1 MDFLEEFQGATSA
14 IVSDALDKLGLR
26 HKSQALD
33 PAIRP
38 LWDDAV
44 VIGWARPVVVVAETC
59 EPERPYDGEMSALDG
74 LSPGDVPLFAVEPGL
89 RVASWG
95 ELFSCGAIGRGARGA
110 IVDGLVRDARQIR
123 NLGFPTFARGCTPLD
138 TYARAVVREHGIAAD
153 VGGVHVT
160 PGDLVVA
167 DVDGIVIVPRP
178 ALRDAAMLVKSKRK
192 LEEGAR
198 QDLLNGMRIRD
209 VWTKYG
215 VF

>member
-1 MDFLEEFQGATSA
+1 MDLLDEFRGATSA

-26 HKSQALD
+26 QQAQALD

-44 VIGWARPVVVVAETC
+44 VIGWARPVLVIADTS
-59 EPERPYDGEMSALDG
+59 EPEHPYDGEMSALDS
-74 LSPGDVPLFAVEPGL
+74 LEPGDVPLFAVEQGL

-95 ELFSCGAIGRGARGA
+95 ELFSCGAIGRGAQGA

-123 NLGFPTFARGCTPLD
+123 QLGFPTFARGCTPLD
-138 TYARAVVREHGIAAD
+138 TYARAIVADHGCAAV
-153 VGGVHVT
+153 VGGVYVT

-167 DVDGIVIVPRP
+167 DIDGIVVVPR
-178 ALRDAAMLVKSKRK
+178 AAVRDAAEFVKSKRK

-198 QDLLNGMRIRD
+198 QDLLDGMRIRD
-209 VWTKYG
+209 VWAKYG

>member
-1 MDFLEEFQGATSA
+1 MDLLDEFRGATSA

-26 HKSQALD
+26 QQAQALD

-38 LWDDAV
+38 LWDEAV
-44 VIGWARPVVVVAETC
+44 VIGWAKPVLVIADTS

-74 LSPGDVPLFAVEPGL
+74 LEPGDVPMFAVEPAL

-123 NLGFPTFARGCTPLD
+123 QLGFPTFARGCTPLD
-138 TYARAVVREHGIAAD
+138 TYARAVVSAHGTAAT
-153 VGGVHVT
+153 VGGVYVT

-167 DVDGIVIVPRP
+167 DTDGIVVVPR
-178 ALRDAAMLVKSKRK
+178 AAVRDAAELVKSKRK

-198 QDLLNGMRIRD
+198 QDLLDGMRIRD
-209 VWTKYG
+209 VWAKYG

>member
-1 MDFLEEFQGATSA
+1 MDLLEEFRGATSA

-26 HKSQALD
+26 QPERAMD

-38 LWDDAV
+38 LWDEAV
-44 VIGWARPVVVVAETC
+44 VIGWARPVLVIGDTR

-74 LSPGDVPLFAVEPGL
+74 LAPGDVPLFAVEPGL

-110 IVDGLVRDARQIR
+110 IVDGLVRDARQIHQ
-123 NLGFPTFARGCTPLD
+123 LGFPTFARGCTPLD
-138 TYARAVVREHGIAAD
+138 TYARAIVTEHGTMAQ
-153 VGGVHVT
+153 VGGVLVT

-167 DVDGIVIVPRP
+167 DIDGIVVVPR
-178 ALRDAAMLVKSKRK
+178 AAVRDAAELVKSKRK
-192 LEEGAR
+192 LEDGAR
-198 QDLLNGMRIRD
+198 HDLLSGMRIRD
-209 VWTKYG
+209 VWAKYG

>member
-1 MDFLEEFQGATSA
+1 MDLLDEFRGATSA

-26 HKSQALD
+26 QQAQALD

-38 LWDDAV
+38 LWDEAV
-44 VIGWARPVVVVAETC
+44 VIGWAKPVLVIADTS
-59 EPERPYDGEMSALDG
+59 EPERPYDGEMSALDS
-74 LSPGDVPLFAVEPGL
+74 LEAGDVPLFAVEPGL

-110 IVDGLVRDARQIR
+110 IVDGFVRDARQIR
-123 NLGFPTFARGCTPLD
+123 QLGFPTFARGCTPLD
-138 TYARAVVREHGIAAD
+138 TFARAIVADYGCAAV
-153 VGGVHVT
+153 VGGVYVT

-167 DVDGIVIVPRP
+167 DVDGIVVVPQ
-178 ALRDAAMLVKSKRK
+178 AVVRDAAEFVKSKRK

-198 QDLLNGMRIRD
+198 HDLLDGMRIRD
-209 VWTKYG
+209 VWAKYG

>member
-1 MDFLEEFQGATSA
+1 MDLLHEFHGATSA

-26 HKSQALD
+26 QQAQALD

-38 LWDDAV
+38 LWDEAV
-44 VIGWARPVVVVAETC
+44 IIGWAKPVLVIADTS

-74 LSPGDVPLFAVEPGL
+74 LEPGDVPLFAVEPGL

-123 NLGFPTFARGCTPLD
+123 QLGFPTFARGCTPLD
-138 TYARAVVREHGIAAD
+138 TYARAVVSAHGTAAT
-153 VGGVHVT
+153 VGGVYVN

-167 DVDGIVIVPRP
+167 DIDGIVVVPR
-178 ALRDAAMLVKSKRK
+178 AAVRDAAELVKNKRR

-198 QDLLNGMRIRD
+198 QDLLDGMRIRD
-209 VWTKYG
+209 VWAKYG

>member
-1 MDFLEEFQGATSA
+1 MNLLDEFRGATSA
-14 IVSDALDKLGLR
+14 IVADALDKLGLR
-26 HKSQALD
+26 KQAFALD

-38 LWDDAV
+38 LWNEAA
-44 VIGWARPVVVVAETC
+44 VIGWARPVLVVASRSI
-59 EPERPYDGEMSALDG
+59 PERPYDGEMSALDG

-95 ELFSCGAIGRGARGA
+95 ELFSCGALGRGARGA

-123 NLGFPTFARGCTPLD
+123 ELGFPTFARGCTPLD
-138 TYARAVVREHGIAAD
+138 TYARAVVSAHGVAAE
-153 VGGVHVT
+153 VGGVFVS

-167 DVDGIVIVPRP
+167 DIDGIVVVPR
-178 ALRDAAMLVKSKRK
+178 AAVHDAGELVKAKRK

-209 VWTKYG
+209 VWAKYG